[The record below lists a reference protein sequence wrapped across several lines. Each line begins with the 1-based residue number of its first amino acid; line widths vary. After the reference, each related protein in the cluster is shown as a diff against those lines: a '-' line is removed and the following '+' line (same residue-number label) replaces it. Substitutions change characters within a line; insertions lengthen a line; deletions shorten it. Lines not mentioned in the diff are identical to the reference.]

1 MSYRKSLD
9 AKRED
14 DRWYRVVHK
23 RTGEV
28 QWRRKADEVTGAV
41 FNRRAC
47 RQQPGFARGAR
58 IKQNW

>member
-1 MSYRKSLD
+1 MAFRKSLD

-14 DRWYRVVHK
+14 ERWYRVKDRHGNLV
-23 RTGEV
+23 
-28 QWRRKADEVTGAV
+28 WRYKADEVTGAV

-47 RQQPGFARGAR
+47 RQPPGFARGAR